1 MIEEATIPSL
11 ASSLG
16 LHTFVAA
23 LVALG
28 LDAFA
33 RRTGMYQPTAE
44 TWPALWRGRAQTR
57 DEADGPY
64 RAVDHVAWELVRAA
78 GVPRCV
84 SATSLPV
91 FALALLWSLATI
103 LALGD
108 VISATHRG
116 HTLSFALSSL
126 ALCVTRAALAWSCF
140 GAALE
145 RWRRTMVLCSLV
157 ALALDVA
164 LALVALP
171 CSDHRADD
179 VRMAQHGAVA
189 QGAAL
194 VAFLWAT
201 RRRAG
206 VIDVDPHAQPPA
218 N

>member
-1 MIEEATIPSL
+1 METTDLSH
-11 ASSLG
+11 ASTLG
-16 LHTFVAA
+16 LHTFVAL

-33 RRTGMYQPTAE
+33 RRTGMYVLTAE
-44 TWPALWRGRAQTR
+44 TWPALWRGRVRAR

-64 RAVDHVAWELVRAA
+64 RAVDHVAWELVRDA
-78 GVPRCV
+78 GVPRSV

-91 FALALLWSLATI
+91 FALALMWSLATI

-145 RWRRTMVLCSLV
+145 RRRRAMVLCSLA
-157 ALALDVA
+157 ALALDVT

-171 CSDHRADD
+171 CSDHRAAD
-179 VRMAQHGAVA
+179 VGMAQHGALA

-194 VAFLWAT
+194 VALLWAT
-201 RRRAG
+201 RHREG
-206 VIDVDPHAQPPA
+206 VTDVDPHTQPPT